1 MGSAHPEGAQ
11 GARAPAFLQPKAPDL
26 GAALDPGS
34 AWGKRAGER
43 AACVKRE
50 WRDVVGTAKAL
61 GMYDV
66 KVLSIAVG
74 QYTPAVT
81 APNGIVFACAA

>member
-1 MGSAHPEGAQ
+1 
-11 GARAPAFLQPKAPDL
+11 
-26 GAALDPGS
+26 
-34 AWGKRAGER
+34 
-43 AACVKRE
+43 
-50 WRDVVGTAKAL
+50 
-61 GMYDV
+61 MYDV